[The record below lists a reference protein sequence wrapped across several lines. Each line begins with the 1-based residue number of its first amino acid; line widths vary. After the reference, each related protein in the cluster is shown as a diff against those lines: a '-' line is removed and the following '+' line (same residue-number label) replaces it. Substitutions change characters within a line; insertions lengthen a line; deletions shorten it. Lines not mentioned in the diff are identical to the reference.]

1 MCVSVRDRSSRSLLF
16 FFLGLPSPDPQP
28 KELHVSKANLQLE
41 LCSPSLRPPE
51 EKRIERKK
59 PFRSVPVFFSSPEK
73 QNSVAQKD
81 RSYASHP
88 NREKP
93 HGPSCF
99 VAGAKTGKK
108 QQKATKSSRN
118 PPGMSG
124 FSLAA
129 EKRGASAECVGVD
142 LRQSRGRNMIVSLR
156 AVDWSNASR
165 SDLEHEGERPQLQ
178 VLCIRI
184 SS

>member
-1 MCVSVRDRSSRSLLF
+1 MFLKPTSSWSF
-16 FFLGLPSPDPQP
+16 TLPHFAHRKRNEK
-28 KELHVSKANLQLE
+28 KEKNLSGPYL
-41 LCSPSLRPPE
+41 
-51 EKRIERKK
+51 
-59 PFRSVPVFFSSPEK
+59 VFQKK

-81 RSYASHP
+81 PSYASHP

-108 QQKATKSSRN
+108 KRKSNKNSRN
-118 PPGMSG
+118 PPGMRG

-142 LRQSRGRNMIVSLR
+142 LRQSRGRNMIVPLR
-156 AVDWSNASR
+156 AVD
-165 SDLEHEGERPQLQ
+165 
-178 VLCIRI
+178 
-184 SS
+184 

>member
-1 MCVSVRDRSSRSLLF
+1 MHLIPTGKSLTGRRVSWQGQR
-16 FFLGLPSPDPQP
+16 Q
-28 KELHVSKANLQLE
+28 
-41 LCSPSLRPPE
+41 
-51 EKRIERKK
+51 
-59 PFRSVPVFFSSPEK
+59 
-73 QNSVAQKD
+73 
-81 RSYASHP
+81 
-88 NREKP
+88 
-93 HGPSCF
+93 
-99 VAGAKTGKK
+99 AKSNKK